1 MISSPLIIEEVII
14 LLSNDKI
21 IEMLN
26 PYLKENGLSF
36 YSLEWVNE
44 FGSKILRICVD
55 KKGGINSDDLALVNN
70 FISERLDEY
79 EKDMPDDYMLEVSSP
94 GAEKELRNE
103 DEVKDSI
110 GNKVNVKTLN
120 AEYEGKLLSFEDG
133 ILVVSINLKGRI
145 KKININYSEIRKIRL
160 AV

>member
-94 GAEKELRNE
+94 GAEKKLRNE